1 MTNIFAGQSDIK
13 LIIDGDKL
21 TNLPAAPTI
30 INDSVV
36 VPVRE
41 ILEKFDAVLDWK
53 SETKEL
59 FITKDDTIVLLKAGD
74 KIANVNGEEKILIAP
89 ATIINDK
96 LMIPVRF
103 IAETFGFSVKWEN
116 RCVIIN
122 TNSSDEQISV
132 APAEKNNQ
140 TARITEIEIGNGEY
154 KIKADS
160 KLDKVDKNILDGN
173 RLVIDIKNCEPKLNK
188 NEIAVNDELISKI
201 RIAQNQITPV
211 KITRIVFD
219 MKNNFP
225 FEISVGNDNSI
236 LVSYQQKFIST
247 LKNISCDG
255 KIITLEKDSA
265 QIDIS
270 QLNQTDDYCNKKY
283 EIQFPCNIE
292 DIFGSGKYFIHNEI
306 FSHVEVKNDLLTIH
320 ENKIWTYE
328 ISSDEKNIYIKAMA
342 PKEKYKNV
350 LVIDAGHG
358 GTDPGTINN
367 SVKEKD
373 LTFSIVKKILD
384 LFDGNEN
391 VKVYSTR
398 LTDVKIPL
406 DDRIKMAN
414 EIGDLFI
421 SVHINSADKNQN
433 VKGTEVYYCKDIFDT
448 QKRFSSKQ
456 LASFLLKNLIANLG
470 SVDRKVKTES
480 YVVLKKATVPA
491 ALCEIGFITNPDEF
505 KNLCDEAYQ
514 LKAANAIY
522 DCVLSLIEN

>member
-1 MTNIFAGQSDIK
+1 MSLTNIFAGQSDIK
-13 LIIDGDKL
+13 LIIDGDELK
-21 TNLPAAPTI
+21 NLPASPTI
-30 INDSVV
+30 INDSTV

-41 ILEKFDAVLDWK
+41 VLEKFDAVLDWK
-53 SETKEL
+53 SETNEL

-103 IAETFGFSVKWEN
+103 IAENFGFDVKWEN
-116 RCVIIN
+116 RCVIIS
-122 TNSSDEQISV
+122 TKQIPIV
-132 APAEKNNQ
+132 PAENNNQ
-140 TARITEIEIGNGEY
+140 TAKITEIEIGNGEY

-188 NEIAVNDELISKI
+188 NEIAVNDDLISKI

-219 MKNNFP
+219 MKDNFP

-255 KIITLEKDSA
+255 KTITLGKDSA

-292 DIFGSGKYFIHNEI
+292 DIFGSGKYFIRNEF
-306 FSHVEVKNDLLTIH
+306 FSDAEVKNDMLTIH
-320 ENKIWTYE
+320 ENKIWAYE
-328 ISSDEKNIYIKAMA
+328 ISDDQKNIYIKAIA

-406 DDRIKMAN
+406 DDRINMAN
-414 EIGDLFI
+414 EIGDLFV

-433 VKGTEVYYCKDIFDT
+433 VKGTEVYYCKDISDK

-456 LASFLLKNLIANLG
+456 LANSLLKNLVTNLG

-491 ALCEIGFITNPDEF
+491 ALCEIGFITNPDEL
-505 KNLCDEAYQ
+505 KNLCDEEYQ
-514 LKAANAIY
+514 LKAARAIY